1 MNCFEMMVRVCMNRE
16 LLAKDIKVENG
27 LRQRC
32 TMAPVLFNLHA
43 CLMLERW
50 SSQVA
55 DLNGVGTLLLY
66 KFDLQKA
73 HQQELGD

>member
-1 MNCFEMMVRVCMNRE
+1 MNGE

-43 CLMLERW
+43 CLMFEQW
-50 SSQVA
+50 SSKVA
-55 DLNGVGTLLLY
+55 DLNGAGTLLLY
-66 KFDLQKA
+66 KVDLQKV